1 MLRLLRH
8 IFLTGALCLALSA
21 QAQITEVAAQAV
33 VTKLGQRTVKSV
45 LDELEQRV
53 TNLSAILG
61 TQASLTAG
69 NTVTSADAALRGL
82 MNSLANEKNK
92 TIDQLDQERAL
103 ALADVYIVTDQL
115 LQNKIPQTAA
125 ALNVMVVRDMNHLG
139 PLLGSKTPFMV
150 AAVSPTVLLPKN
162 TGDYTV
168 TVLGVGIGKKDGD
181 DYKTEVTAT
190 FPGDAS
196 PTVLSISNTTDG
208 IKFGIPLAKIAPT
221 AKGNVVSTFP
231 VNIKSHIP
239 CGFFNLKTC
248 DYSFPFELAVFP
260 TTALKVDVEQQGSTP
275 GIKSGTE
282 RLLKVEHASANGH
295 GKEGGPWVA
304 EDYPLAASSGYS
316 ISRVSL
322 KECANGYVTDA
333 NFCAFVYMDDFGPY
347 PRDSVSI
354 HGSNNSG
361 PVNLYFNVYEAQ
373 KFKNAV
379 PLPPLHYDFGPED
392 AKFMEFDSSAELIGL
407 NIQMPFA
414 GKTKYVQL
422 KPSALRA
429 DDPIL
434 CTAPV
439 DLPGGKT
446 RYSCQV
452 HIGVF

>member
-1 MLRLLRH
+1 MQRLLKH
-8 IFLTGALCLALSA
+8 IFLAGALCLALST

-45 LDELEQRV
+45 LDELEQRI
-53 TNLSAILG
+53 TNISAIVG

-82 MNSLANEKNK
+82 MNSLADEKNK

-103 ALADVYIVTDQL
+103 ALADVYIVTDEL
-115 LQNKIPQTAA
+115 LNNRVPQTAA

-139 PLLGSKTPFMV
+139 PLLASKTPFMV
-150 AAVSPTVLLPKN
+150 GAVSPTVLLPKD

-168 TVLGVGIGKKDGD
+168 TVLGVGIGKKDGE

-190 FPGDAS
+190 FPGDARQ
-196 PTVLSISNTTDG
+196 TVLPISNTTDG
-208 IKFGIPLAKIAPT
+208 IKFRIPLAKIAPT

-231 VNIKSHIP
+231 LIIKSQIS
-239 CGFFNLKTC
+239 CGFLNLKTC
-248 DYSFPFELAVFP
+248 DYSFPFELTVFP
-260 TTALKVDVEQQGSTP
+260 TVALKIDVEQQGSTP
-275 GIKSGTE
+275 GIKPGTE
-282 RLLKVEHASANGH
+282 RLLKVEHVRGNGH

-304 EDYPLAASSGYS
+304 DDYPLMASSGYS
-316 ISRVSL
+316 ITRVNL
-322 KECANGYVTDA
+322 KDCSNGFVSDG

-354 HGSNNSG
+354 HGTNNSG
-361 PVNLYFNVYEAQ
+361 PIDMHFNVYEAQ

-379 PLPPLHYDFGPED
+379 PLPSLHYEFGPED

-407 NIQMPFA
+407 NVQMPFA
-414 GKTKYVQL
+414 GRTKYVQL
-422 KPSALRA
+422 KPASLRA

-452 HIGVF
+452 HIGAL